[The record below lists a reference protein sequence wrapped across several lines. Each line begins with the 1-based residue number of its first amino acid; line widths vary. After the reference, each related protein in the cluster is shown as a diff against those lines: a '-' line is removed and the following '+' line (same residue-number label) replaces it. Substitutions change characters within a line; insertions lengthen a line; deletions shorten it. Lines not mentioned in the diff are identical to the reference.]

1 MYRLVQMFKKIIK
14 FDIKIILINIS
25 KLFIVIGLFSL
36 IYSTLNA
43 DSLKIY
49 SERQPFLIEPLIKAY
64 EKANNIK
71 VEWIFSKKGLVQKAI
86 IEKNQ
91 PIADIFLSS
100 DIARLMQISSAGA
113 SIEIPKVI
121 SIPDYLQSNH
131 WVALTQRARII
142 YVAKHKNITS
152 IDYEDLADDNY
163 KGKVCMR
170 SGFHP
175 YNISLFS
182 SLMENYDEL
191 WLKNYLIKL
200 KSNLARKPQG
210 NDRDQVKAIAA
221 GICDVAYANHYY
233 YFKMLDNKDQ
243 KKWLEK
249 VDPLF
254 PNQNKEGTHIN
265 ISGISLINDK
275 TKEKALHF
283 LNFLVSEDAQSI
295 YATDNYEFPAN
306 PDVKPDEKVSLLRG
320 NAKFDNTS
328 LIDIAANRKVV
339 VDILNQI
346 NFDG

>member
-1 MYRLVQMFKKIIK
+1 MYKKKIIK
-14 FDIKIILINIS
+14 SDFKKLLSNIAKI
-25 KLFIVIGLFSL
+25 FIVISLFSFIFSNL
-36 IYSTLNA
+36 KA

-64 EKANNIK
+64 EKSNNTK
-71 VEWIFSKKGLVQKAI
+71 VEWIFSKKGLVQKVI

-100 DIARLMQISSAGA
+100 DIARLMQISNAGA
-113 SIEIPKVI
+113 SIKIPKVI
-121 SIPDYLQSNH
+121 SIPDYLQSKH

-142 YVAKHKNITS
+142 YVAKNKNITS
-152 IDYEDLADDNY
+152 INYEDLVSDNF

-182 SLMENYDEL
+182 SLMENNNEL
-191 WLKNYLIKL
+191 WLRDYLIKL

-221 GICDVAYANHYY
+221 GVCDVAYANHYY

-249 VDPLF
+249 VDPIF
-254 PNQNKEGTHIN
+254 PNQNKGGTHIN
-265 ISGISLINDK
+265 ISGITLINEM
-275 TKEKALHF
+275 TKDKALHF
-283 LNFLVSEDAQSI
+283 LNFLISEDAQSI
-295 YATDNYEFPAN
+295 YASDNYEFPAN
-306 PDVKPDEKVSLLRG
+306 PNVKPAEKVSELRG
-320 NAKFDNTS
+320 EAKFEETS
-328 LIDIAANRKVV
+328 LIDIAANRKAVV
-339 VDILNQI
+339 AILNEI
-346 NFDG
+346 NFDE

>member
-1 MYRLVQMFKKIIK
+1 MFKIKIIK
-14 FDIKIILINIS
+14 FDIKELLINIS

-43 DSLKIY
+43 ASLKIY

-64 EKANNIK
+64 EKANDIK
-71 VEWIFSKKGLVQKAI
+71 VEWIFSKKGLVQKVI
-86 IEKNQ
+86 IEKSQ

-100 DIARLMQISSAGA
+100 DIARLMQISNAGA

-121 SIPDYLQSNH
+121 TIPDYLQSNH

-152 IDYEDLADDNY
+152 IDYEDLVNDNF

-175 YNISLFS
+175 YNVSLFS
-182 SLMENYDEL
+182 SLMENYNEL
-191 WLKNYLIKL
+191 WLKDYLIKL

-221 GICDVAYANHYY
+221 GVCDVAYANHYY

-249 VDPLF
+249 VDPVF
-254 PNQNKEGTHIN
+254 PNQNKKGTHIN
-265 ISGISLINDK
+265 ISGITLINEN
-275 TKEKALHF
+275 TKEKSLHF
-283 LNFLVSEDAQSI
+283 LKFLVSEEAQAI
-295 YATDNYEFPAN
+295 YASDNYEFPAN
-306 PDVKPDEKVSLLRG
+306 PDVKPAEKVSALLG
-320 NAKFDNTS
+320 DSQFDKTS
-328 LIDIAANRKVV
+328 LIDIAANRKAVV
-339 VDILNQI
+339 AILNEI
-346 NFDG
+346 NFDE